1 MWPPSQRTPWLFSS
15 WCGGGS
21 SCRWDCSLSSCSRP
35 GSWQAGGSA
44 YFASGFTDPED
55 DLRAPSGTAPPR
67 DRPGAWAG
75 SAPPKP
81 ALAAEVQVDR
91 IPELLGE
98 MERCPPGSDDPA
110 GVHSWKHAGV
120 AQSGSAS
127 DL

>member
-1 MWPPSQRTPWLFSS
+1 MTKVEPATLCLAKSTR
-15 WCGGGS
+15 
-21 SCRWDCSLSSCSRP
+21 
-35 GSWQAGGSA
+35 
-44 YFASGFTDPED
+44 
-55 DLRAPSGTAPPR
+55 
-67 DRPGAWAG
+67 
-75 SAPPKP
+75 
-81 ALAAEVQVDR
+81 ALAAEVEVDR

>member
-1 MWPPSQRTPWLFSS
+1 MRILCVEGARAYVGDGREVGVTALPSLIS
-15 WCGGGS
+15 
-21 SCRWDCSLSSCSRP
+21 
-35 GSWQAGGSA
+35 
-44 YFASGFTDPED
+44 
-55 DLRAPSGTAPPR
+55 
-67 DRPGAWAG
+67 
-75 SAPPKP
+75 PPKP

>member
-1 MWPPSQRTPWLFSS
+1 GRPPSWPERLWLQAIRT
-15 WCGGGS
+15 
-21 SCRWDCSLSSCSRP
+21 RP
-35 GSWQAGGSA
+35 TATPGTRTTRTRFPRHRASGSA
-44 YFASGFTDPED
+44 GAASTGTCSSGET
-55 DLRAPSGTAPPR
+55 RPSPATRSPA
-67 DRPGAWAG
+67 AIAG
-75 SAPPKP
+75 SGRAAAPPKP